1 MSFLWLDC
9 VSPGINMHPGC
20 PQKDPFA
27 SDPTSWPSNGAGSPL
42 SLLLL
47 ICASLT
53 WNNNYITA
61 KPAENCMAIAIY
73 INHNTGAVHF
83 RMMGWK
89 LSAGRQNLAELLLRQ
104 AVVWTPVC
112 FLKQWGVGGER
123 SYAAATLLGADCFHL
138 LVFICQGQ
146 CTPINN
152 QAVSERDVAKRANH
166 RPPSLARC

>member
-112 FLKQWGVGGER
+112 FLKQWGVGGAELR
-123 SYAAATLLGADCFHL
+123 CCYVVGCRLFS
-138 LVFICQGQ
+138 FIGFYLSG
-146 CTPINN
+146 TMHTN
-152 QAVSERDVAKRANH
+152 QQSGCKWAGCSQEG
-166 RPPSLARC
+166 